1 MSIITQQTSN
11 GFSVKTSLIVREK
24 TWTCEMPK
32 YISTGTNNNEPCQ
45 SSPCLN
51 GGLCVNKSQ
60 TYSCYCQSSPHD
72 SIITTGNRCEL
83 QIDLSQTQSK

>member
-1 MSIITQQTSN
+1 MQ
-11 GFSVKTSLIVREK
+11 
-24 TWTCEMPK
+24 
-32 YISTGTNNNEPCQ
+32 STDAQATAGPSSTTLKHALGTNNNEPCQ

-83 QIDLSQTQSK
+83 QIDLSQTQTPGPTSWLVIKGK